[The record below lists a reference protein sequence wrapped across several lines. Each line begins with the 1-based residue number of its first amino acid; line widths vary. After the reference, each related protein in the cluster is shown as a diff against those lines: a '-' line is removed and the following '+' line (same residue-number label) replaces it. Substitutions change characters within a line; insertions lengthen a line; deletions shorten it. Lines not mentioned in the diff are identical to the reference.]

1 MDITILAVGRLKGP
15 EQELCERYV
24 SRVKAMGRSLGI
36 GDCRLVVLNEGRGGS
51 LKARQS
57 AEALALLQKA
67 PDKSVLVA
75 LDEHGKD
82 MTSQSF
88 SKRITRFRDESVG
101 QLVFVLGGPDG
112 HGPELLQRAALK
124 LSLSPMT
131 MPHGLARAVCC
142 EQIYRAL
149 TILANHPY
157 HRE

>member
-24 SRVKAMGRSLGI
+24 SRIKAMGRALGI
-36 GDCRLVVLNEGRGGS
+36 NECRLVALNEGRGGS
-51 LKARQS
+51 TKARQAS
-57 AEALALLQKA
+57 EAQALLQKVVTKA
-67 PDKSVLVA
+67 VLVA
-75 LDEHGKD
+75 LDERGKN
-82 MTSQSF
+82 MSSQAF
-88 SKRITRFRDESVG
+88 SKKIATFRDDGAG

-112 HGPELLQRAALK
+112 HGLELLQRAALK
-124 LSLSPMT
+124 LSLSAMT